1 MKNIIEFKAKENTL
15 EDKANAIQNIM
26 INIIKNSLFGKSNV
40 VDINERR
47 NK

>member
-1 MKNIIEFKAKENTL
+1 MDKIIELKKRENTL

>member
-1 MKNIIEFKAKENTL
+1 MDKIIELKKRENTL
-15 EDKANAIQNIM
+15 EDKANSIQNIM
-26 INIIKNSLFGKSNV
+26 INVIKNSLFGKSNV